1 MNKTVKTNGKRMT
14 ALMLV
19 LVLVVSMFST
29 TAFAAQ
35 EDNYHDPAEHW
46 LNAANRTNELDA
58 NIESVCRAFRQ
69 SCGDHESHTAGQYGL
84 LYGRSQLLWRTM
96 TLTSCVSLEDQY
108 STKAVP

>member
-29 TAFAAQ
+29 TTFAAQ

-58 NIESVCRAFRQ
+58 NEFLPFQGS
-69 SCGDHESHTAGQYGL
+69 
-84 LYGRSQLLWRTM
+84 
-96 TLTSCVSLEDQY
+96 
-108 STKAVP
+108 